1 MEHPQQQGYPM
12 PTYFE
17 IVGETLDR
25 SYVDIESPEKDKLIT
40 GRLAELSAQYAKLLV
55 AGKLR

>member
-1 MEHPQQQGYPM
+1 M

-25 SYVDIESPEKDKLIT
+25 SYADIESPKKDELIST
-40 GRLAELSAQYAKLLV
+40 RLDELSAQYAKLFAEGGQLT
-55 AGKLR
+55 LTR